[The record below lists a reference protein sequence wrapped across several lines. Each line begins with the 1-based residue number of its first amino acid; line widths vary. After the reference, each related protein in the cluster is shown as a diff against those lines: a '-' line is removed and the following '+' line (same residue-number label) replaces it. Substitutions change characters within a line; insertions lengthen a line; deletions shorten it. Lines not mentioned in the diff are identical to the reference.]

1 MTKLLYEELTYKI
14 IGAAKEV
21 YRELGPGFLESVY
34 EDALCYE
41 FEQKNIEY
49 KRQVELDVKYKMKI
63 FKNRFKADLIVDNKI
78 IVENKAI
85 KNITNVDEAQ
95 LINYLKTTGFKLG
108 LLFNFGSNKFEML
121 RRVF

>member
-1 MTKLLYEELTYKI
+1 MTKLLYEELSYKI
-14 IGAAKEV
+14 IGAAQEV

-41 FEQKNIEY
+41 FEQIKLEY
-49 KRQVELDVKYKMKI
+49 KRQIELDVKYKTKI

-85 KNITNVDEAQ
+85 KNITKADEAQ
-95 LINYLKTTGFKLG
+95 LINYLKTTGIKLG